1 MAKIKKSM
9 KLGEIVEKYP
19 GTIEVFF
26 KYNLQCAGC
35 YAAGFESLEEGAKA
49 HGIKGKKF
57 EELLKELNKV
67 AEGK

>member
-1 MAKIKKSM
+1 MAKIKKNM

-35 YAAGFESLEEGAKA
+35 YAAGFESLEEGANA

-67 AEGK
+67 AGGK